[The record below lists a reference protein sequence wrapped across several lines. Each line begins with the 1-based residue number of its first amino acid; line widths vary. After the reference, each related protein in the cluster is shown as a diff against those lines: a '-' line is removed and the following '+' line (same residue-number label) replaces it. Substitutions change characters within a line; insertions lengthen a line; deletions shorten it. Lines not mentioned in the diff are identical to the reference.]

1 MLFPRDLEASA
12 RLVEEVQGAG
22 RPPGATDPLQRALL
36 EARAELLSTKDRL
49 RNLEQAVQ
57 QAEEAAKVRKESRK
71 RSCYIRV
78 DFGTG

>member
-1 MLFPRDLEASA
+1 M
-12 RLVEEVQGAG
+12 QGAG

-49 RNLEQAVQ
+49 RDLEQAVQ

-71 RSCYIRV
+71 WCCYITVYFANGCITKRI
-78 DFGTG
+78 